1 MLGGG
6 IRHVM
11 DPHNV
16 EFDSLTD
23 EEKEKWRK
31 LAFIMSRP
39 VKLIRDEAERTKL
52 VKKATQDLTGL
63 DFFVDYSIIN

>member
-1 MLGGG
+1 
-6 IRHVM
+6 M